1 MAQQASIGNFQDRT
15 IYDFKNRLIGG
26 GARSNLFECELTFPT
41 AVFDTGSI
49 DKDAASRDSRFLI
62 KSAAL
67 PASNLTTIAVP
78 FRGRTLKIAGD
89 RTFDTWQITVLND
102 TNFRLRNIFEKWS
115 NFINR
120 HDDNSGVITPAS
132 YQREIVVHQLSRG
145 VDTLASGKTPITDR
159 APSTNSSIPILK
171 SYKLYGCYP
180 SAVDAIPLSYES
192 TDTIEEFGVTFEVQW
207 WDAFDASG
215 NKLFDTSEPNGVG
228 PTIGAAGAALQG
240 AAVSVANL

>member
-1 MAQQASIGNFQDRT
+1 MASIGNFQDRT

-26 GARSNLFECELTFPT
+26 GARANLFECEIAFPEI
-41 AVFDTGSI
+41 ALSTG
-49 DKDAASRDSRFLI
+49 ASPINTTHANTDMRFLI
-62 KSAAL
+62 KTAAL

-89 RTFDTWQITVLND
+89 RTFDTWNITVLND
-102 TNFRLRNIFEKWS
+102 TNFRLRNAFEKWS
-115 NFINR
+115 NYINR

-145 VDTLASGKTPITDR
+145 VV
-159 APSTNSSIPILK
+159 STNPTADKAPATGSSIPILK

-180 SAVDAIPLSYES
+180 SAVDAIPLSYDT

-207 WDAFDASG
+207 WDAFDPDG
-215 NKLFDTSEPNGVG
+215 KKLFDTSEPNGTL
-228 PTIGAAGAALQG
+228 PTIGETGLVQ
-240 AAVSVANL
+240 NQFL